1 MKENQKLAEIKLK
14 EDLKKVLGTLG
25 KPRRLAEIAAK
36 MNQGYTTTHQKL
48 SILEAK
54 GFVNK
59 IKTSSGKTLYS
70 LKDIEL

>member
-36 MNQGYTTTHQKL
+36 TDLGYTTTHQKL